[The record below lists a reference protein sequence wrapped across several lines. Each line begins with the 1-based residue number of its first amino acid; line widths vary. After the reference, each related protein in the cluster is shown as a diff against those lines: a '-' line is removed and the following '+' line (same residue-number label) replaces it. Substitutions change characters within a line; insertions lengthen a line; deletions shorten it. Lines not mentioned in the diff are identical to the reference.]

1 VRGPSA
7 STPGLAAGAELF
19 ELARAA
25 KEHGRMAVDTE
36 FVGEGRYRTLLCLV
50 QVAVPAGT
58 GSRVAVVD
66 ALDETLDAEP
76 LRGVLAD
83 PEVEVVV
90 HAGRQDVA
98 LLRGRW
104 DAQVRRILDTQVAA
118 AFAGSRAQTG
128 YESLL
133 REVLGQRLRKSASY
147 TRWDKRPLTAEQID
161 YARADVLHLLDL
173 AAELRRR
180 LEARGRLEWALEE
193 CRTLEDASDARDLE
207 TIFERLPRI
216 AGMDPAVRA
225 IAFELVQWREEIAQR
240 EDRPVGS
247 VLNDSALVEI
257 ARRRP
262 DSIERLEQVRGVSAP
277 TLHRRGRSLLAAVK
291 RGRGRA
297 PIPAE
302 PQRRTPVADEDGPL
316 IALAEALVRARA
328 LDEQLAYELLATRSE
343 LQRVVAALRDGRS
356 PDGARLLRGWRRELA
371 GAELV
376 ELLRGRRTLSVGAE
390 RRLNITG

>member
-1 VRGPSA
+1 VD
-7 STPGLAAGAELF
+7 LAALGGA
-19 ELARAA
+19 
-25 KEHGRMAVDTE
+25 
-36 FVGEGRYRTLLCLV
+36 
-50 QVAVPAGT
+50 
-58 GSRVAVVD
+58 
-66 ALDETLDAEP
+66 
-76 LRGVLAD
+76 LAD
-83 PEVEVVV
+83 PDVRVVV

-180 LEARGRLEWALEE
+180 LKARGRLEWALEE